1 MNININLT
9 EANLPDVDLAKTICR
24 LFADELAIEIPET
37 DTDLVQCGL
46 LDSLTLVDLLVHLER
61 SFGFTVVMDELD
73 LEDFRSVDRIAAY
86 VDRCRA

>member
-1 MNININLT
+1 MNTNININLT
-9 EANLPDVDLAKTICR
+9 EANLAKTICR
-24 LFADELAIEIPET
+24 IFADELAIEIP
-37 DTDLVQCGL
+37 DTESDLVQSGL

>member
-9 EANLPDVDLAKTICR
+9 DANLPDVDLTKTICR

-61 SFGFTVVMDELD
+61 SETLLYRVALFGVATDLTLEL
-73 LEDFRSVDRIAAY
+73 L
-86 VDRCRA
+86 